1 MARHKLITAYLN
13 DNIRYQLQSIS
24 EAQKV
29 IHAVGV
35 VFYNTDECCDE
46 QTRLSLGIP
55 NGLVLMECA
64 DRIQESIDEIK
75 QMILDA
81 IEDKEQSATSERQ
94 EAS

>member
-1 MARHKLITAYLN
+1 MTRKKLITALLN
-13 DNIRYQLQSIS
+13 HNIRCQRQYIS

-46 QTRLSLGIP
+46 QTRLALGIP

-64 DRIQESIDEIK
+64 DHIREGIDEIK

-81 IEDKEQSATSERQ
+81 IEDKEQIATSERQ